1 MFSIIIPL
9 RPGEELAEPL
19 LAALEHL
26 PEQCELILASTAKP
40 AAMPAQAR
48 FVKAPGNGRAAALNA
63 GAAAAK
69 RDWLWFLHADS
80 SVNEEHFALLRTK
93 AEANEVALHYFRL
106 RFHDGGPQHWVN
118 AIGANARSV
127 LWGAP
132 FGDQAF
138 FLPRHVHE
146 HVGGYAEDAPYGEDH
161 LYARAVARAGLPLRM
176 LPAVIGTSARRYQA
190 EGWLSL
196 TLKHQWLWIAQ
207 ALQDTPRR

>member
-1 MFSIIIPL
+1 MFATIIPL
-9 RPGEELAEPL
+9 RPGEELAKPL
-19 LAALEHL
+19 LEALESL
-26 PEQCELILASTAKP
+26 PEQGELILVGTAKP

-48 FVKAPGNGRAAALNA
+48 FVKAPSNGRAAALNA

-80 SVNEEHFALLRTK
+80 SVNADHFALLRATAA
-93 AEANEVALHYFRL
+93 AEKIALHYFRL

-118 AIGANARSV
+118 ATGANLRSV
-127 LWGAP
+127 LCGAP

-146 HVGGYAEDAPYGEDH
+146 HIGGYAEDAPYGEDH
-161 LYARAVARAGLPLRM
+161 LYARAVARAGVPLRM
-176 LPAVIGTSARRYQA
+176 LPAAIGTSARRYQA